1 MSSPDVLRREAARLL
16 AEAERL
22 DEEAKPKDR
31 FVDGTIIRFTKVYDG
46 RPFDYAALKAAG
58 RWYLTG
64 RRTVGMTWDRLVLF
78 IGADNATAES
88 FGPAH
93 HATRVFVP
101 RDEGYTADYDL
112 TRING

>member
-31 FVDGTIIRFTKVYDG
+31 FVDGTIIRFTKSLGG
-46 RPFDYAALKAAG
+46 RDYHYASIKGAG
-58 RWYLTG
+58 LWHLTG
-64 RRTVGMTWDRLVLF
+64 RNRTRMTWAQLVHF

-88 FGPAH
+88 FGPAL
-93 HATRVFVP
+93 HAARVFVP
-101 RDEGYTADYDL
+101 RDEWEAVEASY
-112 TRING
+112 R